1 MVGKGSAGGAL
12 GAMFGAGD
20 VAGFMGL
27 PEARL
32 EDLRAAQVVVL
43 GAPGCTPYPTVGFYC
58 AGGPAAIRAGG
69 AAYAANLAHM
79 NFDLGAPVL
88 PHGAQVV
95 DAGDLKLD
103 DRDGAANRDRLRAAV
118 AQILAIGAV
127 PVLIGGDDSLPI
139 PMLQAL
145 EAAAGEGPLT
155 ILQIDAHID
164 WREEVGGERWGLSS
178 TMRRASEM
186 GHVARIIQVG
196 QRGIGSARPGD
207 YQAALDAGVTFVP
220 AREVAETGIAR
231 ALSLIPE
238 GARVVI
244 CLDVDALDPA
254 IMPAVI
260 GRTAGGLSYWQVFE
274 LIAGVAAKARI
285 VAFDMVEF
293 MPDRDIDGQ
302 GALVAAQLLAGT
314 IGILARQE
322 AGA

>member
-1 MVGKGSAGGAL
+1 MTQTGASL
-12 GAMFGAGD
+12 GAMFGAGE

-27 PEARL
+27 PQATL
-32 EDLRAAQVVVL
+32 EDLGRARIVIL
-43 GAPGCTPYPTVGFYC
+43 GASGCTPYPSVGHYC

-79 NFDLGAPVL
+79 NFDLGGPVL
-88 PHGAQVV
+88 PQGIRAV
-95 DAGDLKLD
+95 DAGDLEVD
-103 DRDGAANRDRLRAAV
+103 AQDGAANRARLRAAV
-118 AQILAIGAV
+118 GRVLEAGAV

-139 PMLQAL
+139 PMLEAL
-145 EAAAGEGPLT
+145 AGQGPLT

-164 WREEVGGERWGLSS
+164 WRDEVGGERWGLSS

-186 GHVARIIQVG
+186 AHVAQIIQVG

-207 YQAALDAGVTFVP
+207 HQAALDWGVRFVP
-220 AREVAETGIAR
+220 AGAVARHGIEPVLAEI
-231 ALSLIPE
+231 AE
-238 GARVVI
+238 GSRVVI

-260 GRTAGGLSYWQVFE
+260 GRTAGGLSYWQVFD

-293 MPDRDIDGQ
+293 MPERDIDGQ

-322 AGA
+322 AAQ

>member
-1 MVGKGSAGGAL
+1 MAGGASL
-12 GAMFGAGD
+12 GAMFGAGK

-27 PEARL
+27 PQRRLDDLGDAR
-32 EDLRAAQVVVL
+32 VVVL
-43 GAPGCTPYPTVGFYC
+43 GAPGCTPYPTVGHYC

-79 NFDLGAPVL
+79 NFDLGGPVL
-88 PHGAQVV
+88 PEGVRAV
-95 DAGDLKLD
+95 DAGDLEMD
-103 DRDGAANRDRLRAAV
+103 ARDGAANRDRLRAAIGRIV
-118 AQILAIGAV
+118 TAGAI

-145 EAAAGEGPLT
+145 EGQGPLT
-155 ILQIDAHID
+155 IVQIDAHID
-164 WREEVGGERWGLSS
+164 WRDEVGGERWGLSS
-178 TMRRASEM
+178 TMRRAAEM

-207 YQAALDAGVTFVP
+207 HQAALAAGVQFVP
-220 AREVAETGIAR
+220 AREVAEHGIAR
-231 ALSLIPE
+231 ALSMVPE

-260 GRTAGGLSYWQVFE
+260 GRTAGGLGYWQVFE

-293 MPDRDIDGQ
+293 MPERDIDGQ

-314 IGILARQE
+314 IGLIARQE
-322 AGA
+322 AQP

>member
-1 MVGKGSAGGAL
+1 MAGKGSAGGAL

-88 PHGAQVV
+88 PHGGQVV
-95 DAGDLKLD
+95 DAGDLALD
-103 DRDGAANRDRLRAAV
+103 PQDGAANRDRLRAAV

-145 EAAAGEGPLT
+145 DGHGPLT

-164 WREEVGGERWGLSS
+164 WRDEVGGEPWGLSS

-231 ALSLIPE
+231 ALSLIPD

-274 LIAGVAAKARI
+274 LIAGVAKKARI

-322 AGA
+322 AGV

>member
-1 MVGKGSAGGAL
+1 
-12 GAMFGAGD
+12 
-20 VAGFMGL
+20 MGL
-27 PEARL
+27 PEVGL
-32 EDLRAAQVVVL
+32 DDLGAAQVVVL

-88 PHGAQVV
+88 PHGAKAV
-95 DAGDLKLD
+95 DAGDLAMVEAD
-103 DRDGAANRDRLRAAV
+103 APGNRDRLRAAV
-118 AQILAIGAV
+118 AQILAAGAV

-145 EAAAGEGPLT
+145 GARAKGGGPLT

-164 WREEVGGERWGLSS
+164 WRDEVGGETWGLSS

-186 GHVARIIQVG
+186 DHVARIIQVG

-238 GARVVI
+238 GAQVVI

>member
-1 MVGKGSAGGAL
+1 MAGKGSAGGAL

-58 AGGPAAIRAGG
+58 ADGPAAIRAGG

-88 PHGAQVV
+88 PHGGQVV
-95 DAGDLKLD
+95 DAGDLALD
-103 DRDGAANRDRLRAAV
+103 PQDGAANRDRLRAAV

-145 EAAAGEGPLT
+145 DGHGPLT

-164 WREEVGGERWGLSS
+164 WRDEVGGEPWGLSS

-231 ALSLIPE
+231 ALSLIPD

-274 LIAGVAAKARI
+274 LIAGVAKKARI

-322 AGA
+322 AGV

>member
-1 MVGKGSAGGAL
+1 MTQGGATL
-12 GAMFGAGD
+12 GAMFGAGQ

-27 PEARL
+27 PQVALAEVAG
-32 EDLRAAQVVVL
+32 AQVVVL
-43 GAPGCTPYPTVGFYC
+43 GAAGCTPYPTVGHYC
-58 AGGPAAIRAGG
+58 AGGPGAIRAGG

-79 NFDLGAPVL
+79 NFDLGGTVL
-88 PHGAQVV
+88 PDGVRAV
-95 DAGDLKLD
+95 DAGDLEID
-103 DRDGAANRDRLRAAV
+103 AADGAANRDRLRAAV
-118 AQILAIGAV
+118 AKILGVGAV

-145 EAAAGEGPLT
+145 KDQGPLT

-164 WREEVGGERWGLSS
+164 WRDEVGGERWGLSS

-186 GHVARIIQVG
+186 EHVARIIQVG
-196 QRGIGSARPGD
+196 QRGIGSARPAD
-207 YQAALDAGVTFVP
+207 HEAALAAGVQFVP
-220 AREVAETGIAR
+220 ARELAESGVMR
-231 ALSLIPE
+231 ALALIPE

-293 MPDRDIDGQ
+293 MPERDIDGQ
-302 GALVAAQLLAGT
+302 GALVAAQLLAGA
-314 IGILARQE
+314 IGIIARQE
-322 AGA
+322 TQP

>member
-1 MVGKGSAGGAL
+1 MAASL
-12 GAMFGAGD
+12 GAMFGAAD

-27 PEARL
+27 PVAGL
-32 EDLRAAQVVVL
+32 DDLAGAKVVVL

-58 AGGPAAIRAGG
+58 AGGPAAIRDGA
-69 AAYAANLAHM
+69 AAYAASLGHM
-79 NFDLGAPVL
+79 NFDLGRPVL
-88 PHGAQVV
+88 PEGARVV
-95 DAGDLKLD
+95 DAGDLTMD
-103 DRDGAANRDRLRAAV
+103 PGTAEANRDRLRAAV
-118 AQILAIGAV
+118 VKVLAVGAV

-145 EAAAGEGPLT
+145 DGHGPLT

-164 WREEVGGERWGLSS
+164 WRDEVGGERWGLSS

-186 GHVARIIQVG
+186 AHVARIVQVG

-207 YQAALDAGVTFVP
+207 YQAALAAGVNFVP
-220 AREVAETGIAR
+220 AREVAANGIAR
-231 ALSLIPE
+231 ALSLIPD

-254 IMPAVI
+254 EMPAVI

-285 VAFDMVEF
+285 VGFDMVEF
-293 MPDRDIDGQ
+293 MPERDIDGQ
-302 GALVAAQLLAGT
+302 GALVAAQLLSGP
-314 IGILARQE
+314 IGLIARQRS
-322 AGA
+322 AA

>member
-1 MVGKGSAGGAL
+1 MAEKGSAGGAL
-12 GAMFGAGD
+12 GAMFGAGQ

-27 PEARL
+27 PEATL
-32 EDLRAAQVVVL
+32 DDLKGARVVVL
-43 GAPGCTPYPTVGFYC
+43 GAAGCTPYPTVGFYC
-58 AGGPAAIRAGG
+58 AGGPKAIRAGA

-88 PHGAQVV
+88 PHGAGVV
-95 DAGDLKLD
+95 DAGDLAMD
-103 DRDGAANRDRLRAAV
+103 AGNAPANRDRLRAAV
-118 AQILAIGAV
+118 AQILAAGAV
-127 PVLIGGDDSLPI
+127 PVLLGGDDSLPI

-145 EAAAGEGPLT
+145 EGQGPLT

-164 WREEVGGERWGLSS
+164 WRDEVGGERWGLSS

-207 YQAALDAGVTFVP
+207 YQAALDWGVSFVP
-220 AREVAETGIAR
+220 AREVAAKGIAR
-231 ALSLIPE
+231 ALSLVPE
-238 GARVVI
+238 GANVVI

-285 VAFDMVEF
+285 VGFDMVEF
-293 MPDRDIDGQ
+293 MPERDIDGQ
-302 GALVAAQLLAGT
+302 AALVAAQLLAGT

-322 AGA
+322 MEK